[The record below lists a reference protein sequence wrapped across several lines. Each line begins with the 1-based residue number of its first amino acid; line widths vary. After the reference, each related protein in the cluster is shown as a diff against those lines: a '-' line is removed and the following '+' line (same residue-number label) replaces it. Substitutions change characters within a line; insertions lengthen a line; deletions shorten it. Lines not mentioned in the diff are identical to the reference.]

1 MVIQAVWRHLQ
12 CTKLES
18 LEVGV
23 FSVPVYGPL
32 EPTRAFPEPEPI
44 SNVNISFCTPS
55 QAQLNAT
62 LVISIGFGNGLPQ
75 AFPEPIENDALSAKS
90 SANPVA
96 IMRYYF
102 NKIIVK

>member
-12 CTKLES
+12 FTKLES

-23 FSVPVYGPL
+23 FSV
-32 EPTRAFPEPEPI
+32 
-44 SNVNISFCTPS
+44 FCTPS

-62 LVISIGFGNGLPQ
+62 LVFSIGFGNGLPQ

-90 SANPVA
+90 FA